1 MTFIEQ
7 CPSLS
12 VIIPT
17 YNRAEFVRSCLKALE
32 ECGVPDLEV
41 IVVDDG
47 STDDTKHVV
56 VSSPLKP
63 RYIRQ
68 KNAGPA
74 VARNNG
80 FQHSRGRFV
89 GFLDCDDEWL
99 PGAPAQA
106 LGFMK
111 HHPEV
116 DVLFAE
122 ALLGSR
128 DSGFASWIEIAGQGA
143 FQQLPHEVVEPNFR
157 VLERDAFFRRL
168 AERNAVFLGSTILR
182 REAFENIGYFDPQ
195 LCGAADW
202 NLWLRMAATM
212 TFAYWD
218 EPLAIYTKHP
228 DGMSNDQEGMN
239 KEFCQ
244 ALSKLLRQVVL
255 TIEQRNWTKSRLRH
269 HLFGYAYRAFSRG
282 DFSEAR
288 HRFSDL
294 MWLNGFELRGF
305 LYWVC
310 CSLPF
315 GMNRRVRRLK
325 QRIVGTR
332 QDSHEAFE
340 IAPRSRALL
349 ADLTE
354 NRR

>member
-7 CPSLS
+7 TPTLS

-17 YNRAEFVRSCLKALE
+17 YNRAEFVRNCLKALE
-32 ECGVPDLEV
+32 ESGVPDLEV

-63 RYIRQ
+63 RYLRQ

-80 FQHSRGRFV
+80 FRHSRGRFV

-106 LGFMK
+106 VEFLK
-111 HHPEV
+111 HYPEV
-116 DVLFAE
+116 EVLFAE
-122 ALLGSR
+122 ALMGSR
-128 DSGFASWIEIAGQGA
+128 DNGFTSWIESAGQDR
-143 FQQLPHEVVEPNFR
+143 FFQLPHEQVEPNFR
-157 VLERDAFFRRL
+157 VLERDAFFRRM

-182 REAFENIGYFDPQ
+182 REAFECIGCFDSD

-202 NLWLRMAATM
+202 NLWLRMATTM
-212 TFAYWD
+212 TFAYWN

-228 DGMSNDQEGMN
+228 EGMSNDQDGMS
-239 KEFCQ
+239 KEFCE
-244 ALSKLLRQVVL
+244 ALARLLRQAVL
-255 TIEQRNWTKSRLRH
+255 TIEQRAWARSRLRH
-269 HLFGYAYRAFSRG
+269 HLFGYAYRAFKRG
-282 DFSEAR
+282 DFFEAR
-288 HRFSDL
+288 TRFSDL
-294 MWLNGFELRGF
+294 MWMNGFELRGF
-305 LYWVC
+305 MYWLC

-315 GMNRRVRRLK
+315 GMNRRMRHLK
-325 QRIVGTR
+325 QKIAGTK
-332 QDSHEAFE
+332 DETPAAVE
-340 IAPRSRALL
+340 TPPLSRAVLSNS
-349 ADLTE
+349 E
-354 NRR
+354 NRS

>member
-1 MTFIEQ
+1 
-7 CPSLS
+7 
-12 VIIPT
+12 
-17 YNRAEFVRSCLKALE
+17 
-32 ECGVPDLEV
+32 
-41 IVVDDG
+41 
-47 STDDTKHVV
+47 
-56 VSSPLKP
+56 
-63 RYIRQ
+63 
-68 KNAGPA
+68 
-74 VARNNG
+74 
-80 FQHSRGRFV
+80 
-89 GFLDCDDEWL
+89 
-99 PGAPAQA
+99 
-106 LGFMK
+106 MK

-244 ALSKLLRQVVL
+244 R
-255 TIEQRNWTKSRLRH
+255 
-269 HLFGYAYRAFSRG
+269 
-282 DFSEAR
+282 
-288 HRFSDL
+288 
-294 MWLNGFELRGF
+294 
-305 LYWVC
+305 
-310 CSLPF
+310 
-315 GMNRRVRRLK
+315 
-325 QRIVGTR
+325 
-332 QDSHEAFE
+332 
-340 IAPRSRALL
+340 
-349 ADLTE
+349 
-354 NRR
+354 